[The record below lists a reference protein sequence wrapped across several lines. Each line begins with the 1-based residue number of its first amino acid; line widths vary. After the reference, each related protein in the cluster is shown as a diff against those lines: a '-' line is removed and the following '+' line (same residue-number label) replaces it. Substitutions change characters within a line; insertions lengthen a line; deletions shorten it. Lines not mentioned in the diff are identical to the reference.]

1 MAETD
6 EPKVDRAGGDY
17 QRGPNPKPG
26 GEIDTGNSAV
36 PPYDE
41 RSTGAEDRPG
51 TARAFDTEKPAAEPV
66 SPGSDVTPD
75 DAGTPPPGVGEST
88 TRRGE
93 DVIKQE
99 GKKRGARTPEAL
111 TPPADSQS
119 VNPGDGTPPQ
129 STTKRPIETRRAS
142 VMRLKFAS

>member
-1 MAETD
+1 MAN

-51 TARAFDTEKPAAEPV
+51 TARAFDTEMPAAEPV

-99 GKKRGARTPEAL
+99 GKEAGRQDTGTTDSPARRPTGESGGRDA
-111 TPPADSQS
+111 TAIDHEKADRNPPS
-119 VNPGDGTPPQ
+119 
-129 STTKRPIETRRAS
+129 
-142 VMRLKFAS
+142 